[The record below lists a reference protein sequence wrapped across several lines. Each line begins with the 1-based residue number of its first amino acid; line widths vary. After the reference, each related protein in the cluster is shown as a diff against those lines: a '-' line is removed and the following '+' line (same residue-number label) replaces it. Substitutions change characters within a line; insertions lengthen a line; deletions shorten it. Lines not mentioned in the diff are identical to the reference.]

1 MVSNWKTQLAAK
13 DGKLYLVTFCF
24 LCGLSSLLWYIS
36 SHYGQRTRKSSLKF
50 HIPSPN
56 WSLCT
61 NCMLWFDIVSC
72 TQWICWRIGS
82 VQYQTVPCSP
92 HSSEPLS
99 FILSAD
105 NTLLISSCK
114 LSKTMKTSHI
124 PSASWSIIL
133 LVQFSP
139 QLETVSIWFWSLTF
153 HPTSLSLEGFFS
165 PSLTSEKRKKMEIIN
180 KDREAMHIIKEWNM
194 ILNFLEHWILIFCCI
209 GCTSKL
215 YKYMGKYI

>member
-92 HSSEPLS
+92 QSSEPLS

-133 LVQFSP
+133 LVQKVFPSARNGVYLVLISDFSSYFP
-139 QLETVSIWFWSLTF
+139 FPRRFLQSLF
-153 HPTSLSLEGFFS
+153 DFRK
-165 PSLTSEKRKKMEIIN
+165 EKKN
-180 KDREAMHIIKEWNM
+180 GDYQQGQGSHV
-194 ILNFLEHWILIFCCI
+194 H
-209 GCTSKL
+209 
-215 YKYMGKYI
+215 Y